1 MNLHRKLKLIFLF
14 STLFVH
20 FEIGCRQSYITV
32 LKISFFLIYELNTVV
47 SIHSNVFYPAT
58 STLKMLHV
66 HFSWARFFTICLLC
80 KFFIYQCFPD
90 KLLTFYDFPLLSSG
104 KTRITKQKLE
114 FLIRF
119 FMFHHMFP
127 LCLLTNKTSEKL
139 ANVFGSNQK
148 HFCLIFL
155 FCHQFFHYYR
165 IFGLNRWQN
174 KLNLQKQKK
183 KKKTYKKLK
192 NISCSLKNN
201 IGKSRQDSK
210 YKKRKLKNMVRKC
223 E

>member
-1 MNLHRKLKLIFLF
+1 MFILKLVIDKVLLQYLEFLF
-14 STLFVH
+14 FP
-20 FEIGCRQSYITV
+20 FFF
-32 LKISFFLIYELNTVV
+32 FFLIYELNTVV

-183 KKKTYKKLK
+183 KKTYKKLK